1 MFNRNNKKFPTILF
15 VMASLFALLVFFM
28 MMSFLLSNSRYNEI
42 NKSRSIVNRGISN
55 KLFLNKDYSY
65 NDPYMTKI
73 PNLRDMLKGP
83 IITNLDPVL
92 GDINTEVML
101 VLFSDF
107 ECSYCAKQ
115 EKVLKDAVEKYN
127 IALVWKD
134 YPASDIASRSYKA
147 AIAARCAQTEN
158 AFWDYHDLL
167 FTGDS
172 DISNGRLLTIAEDL
186 HLDIDEF
193 SDCLDNYS
201 TSQLVNDNILE
212 AEALG
217 INGIPFLYV
226 NDQEILG
233 EINKAELEQLIELE
247 LAKYEENGI

>member
-1 MFNRNNKKFPTILF
+1 MS
-15 VMASLFALLVFFM
+15 SLFALIVFM
-28 MMSFLLSNSRYNEI
+28 LMVSFLLSNSKYDEI
-42 NKSRSIVNRGISN
+42 NKSSSITNRGISN
-55 KLFLNKDYSY
+55 KLFLNEEYSHK
-65 NDPYMTKI
+65 DPYTTKI

-92 GDINTEVML
+92 GDINSDVVL

-115 EKVLKDAVEKYN
+115 EKVLKDAVEKYD
-127 IALVWKD
+127 IGLVWKD
-134 YPASDIASRSYKA
+134 YPASDFESRSYKA

-167 FTGDS
+167 FAGDF
-172 DISNGRLLTIAEDL
+172 DISKGRLLTIAEDL
-186 HLDIDEF
+186 HLDIDDF
-193 SDCLDNYS
+193 SDCLDNHS
-201 TSQLVNDNILE
+201 TAQLVNDNMLE

-233 EINKAELEQLIELE
+233 EITKDELEQLIELE
-247 LAKYEENGI
+247 LAK